1 MEKVY
6 QIIWEK
12 IKAADAVLIGAS
24 NGLSISEG
32 YHLFAD
38 NQAFR
43 ELFPEV
49 REKYGIRCLLQGMSF
64 PYPGEEEKWG
74 YWTRLITRYVHQ
86 YQPTPQMKHLKEL
99 VAGKPHFIVTSNGE
113 AHFDLAGFQPEN
125 IYEIEGNLTEM
136 QCERACH
143 NVLYPV
149 RDTILAMVEKEA
161 GGVVPTEL
169 VPRCPWCGSP
179 MQLHYAISDHFIP
192 NKDGEKRYRT
202 FLEKYHRKNI
212 VILELGIGWR
222 NQMIKAPLMRLA
234 ANEPNAFYVTFNRGE
249 VYIPQEITD
258 KSVGIDGDIA
268 DALEQLAGGGM

>member
-1 MEKVY
+1 MEKAY
-6 QIIWEK
+6 QIIREK
-12 IKAADAVLIGAS
+12 IQAADAVLIGAS

-49 REKYGIRCLLQGMSF
+49 REKYGVRCLLQGMSF
-64 PYPGEEEKWG
+64 PYPSEEEKWG

-86 YQPTPQMKHLKEL
+86 YQPTPQMKHLRQL
-99 VAGKPHFIVTSNGE
+99 VADKPHFIVTSNGE
-113 AHFDLAGFQPEN
+113 AHFELAGFQPES
-125 IYEIEGNLTEM
+125 IYEIEGNLMEM

-149 RDTILAMVEKEA
+149 RDTIMAMAEKEA

-179 MQLHYAISDHFIP
+179 MQMHYAISNSFIP
-192 NKDGEKRYRT
+192 NKDGEKRYQT
-202 FLEKYHRKNI
+202 FLEKYHGKNL

-222 NQMIKAPLMRLA
+222 NQMIKAPLMRLVA
-234 ANEPNAFYVTFNRGE
+234 REPNAFYATFNKGE
-249 VYIPQEITD
+249 VYIPQEIAD
-258 KSVGIDGDIA
+258 KSVGIDGDIVS
-268 DALEQLAGGGM
+268 ALERITGGGM

>member
-1 MEKVY
+1 MEKAY
-6 QIIWEK
+6 QIIREK
-12 IKAADAVLIGAS
+12 IQAADAVLIGAS

-38 NQAFR
+38 NQAFQ

-49 REKYGIRCLLQGMSF
+49 REKYGVRCLLQGMSF
-64 PYPGEEEKWG
+64 PYPSEEEKWG

-86 YQPTPQMKHLKEL
+86 YQPTPQMKHLRQL
-99 VAGKPHFIVTSNGE
+99 VADKPHFIVTSNGE
-113 AHFDLAGFQPEN
+113 AHFELAGFQPES
-125 IYEIEGNLTEM
+125 IYEIEGNLMEM

-149 RDTILAMVEKEA
+149 RDTIMAMAEKEA

-179 MQLHYAISDHFIP
+179 MQMHYAISNSFIP
-192 NKDGEKRYRT
+192 NKDGEKRYQT
-202 FLEKYHRKNI
+202 FWEKFHEKNL

-234 ANEPNAFYVTFNRGE
+234 ASEPNAFYATFNKGE
-249 VYIPQEITD
+249 VYIPQEIAD

-268 DALEQLAGGGM
+268 SALERITGGGM